1 MASFGLSLIGG
12 IAEGAE
18 KNIRRDLDLTEQRIS
33 DLARI
38 RAETVARESGKHATK
53 FSSTKDSIR
62 SMASLVDN
70 DMDIVQYVLDTEG
83 SLEGAQAKLQEI
95 SSAVKLNRYS
105 AYELLGLQKRQGAN
119 VKITAAQ
126 MANTLV
132 PEYKVP
138 PIDEEYL
145 AVGTANLFRGP
156 ITQNIENLSNQ
167 YMNVSGVNRKRS
179 DVGVIGEYPSV
190 LDSSGEKD
198 WYFNMTGDPTKDA
211 AYTKRGYNEAMME
224 YNKSVA
230 EGNPKEE
237 LKVLAQEL
245 FAEAKLQDSSLAIIN
260 AKVPEAIEPA
270 ALLGIQK
277 GIGLKLSKIL
287 GVETTAGFSI
297 KDDRTIIP
305 EASKVGVDSRKYIT
319 KQSSI
324 IMQKADEIVAEVEA
338 AFRSPNDSNLTAKN
352 MTSAQVYEE
361 IFELIRQN
369 KQYEVFL
376 TKGETFS
383 DTPVIGV
390 RELKRTYSPDTTETD
405 MDQLISPPTLAF
417 MSKDELDYFTN
428 NAMNISPQTG
438 SPNDFFQSQEYR
450 DLIGFDDD
458 ASVLDVISANN
469 NNNVISGNNNNV
481 ISGNDNKVISGID
494 DSKLK
499 TGNIMEAYNGFSF
512 PDATRND
519 YASFME
525 ANPNALREDWADSFR
540 SRFTDATSQ
549 NTSDDYLFKLI
560 PKPKNNTTSTKSNQ
574 NYKTNFFGQK
584 VYFDSLTLPI
594 DSNKIDTTKKI
605 EIGSAGFTT
614 SAKITNVTRA
624 KNGAVN
630 YEIEYKN
637 NLGKTET
644 KMISATGKTGMS
656 FNFDYEKYIE
666 ENE

>member
-33 DLARI
+33 DLAKI

-62 SMASLVDN
+62 GMASLVDN

-230 EGNPKEE
+230 EGNPKKE
-237 LKVLAQEL
+237 LFILAQEL
-245 FAEAKLQDSSLAIIN
+245 IAESKIQDSSLDIIN
-260 AKVPEAIEPA
+260 AKIPEPLDPIAVTN
-270 ALLGIQK
+270 LQK
-277 GIGLKLSKIL
+277 SIGLKLSKIL
-287 GVETTAGFSI
+287 GVETMTPFGS
-297 KDDRTIIP
+297 KDDFLTTQRSGMLAEEKKPLKT
-305 EASKVGVDSRKYIT
+305 RQT
-319 KQSSI
+319 SI
-324 IMQKADEIVAEVEA
+324 IMQKADKIVAEVEA
-338 AFRSPNDSNLTAKN
+338 AFRSPNDNNLTAEN

-376 TKGETFS
+376 TPGEEYN
-383 DTPVIGV
+383 DKPIIGV
-390 RELKRTYSPDTTETD
+390 RQLELTYSTETAVE
-405 MDQLISPPTLAF
+405 QLRSSDYFEF
-417 MSKDELDYFTN
+417 MSKDELANFEN
-428 NAMNISPQTG
+428 HAMNISTQKD
-438 SPNDFFQSQEYR
+438 DFFQSQEYMN
-450 DLIGFDDD
+450 LVGFEDDS
-458 ASVLDVISANN
+458 AVLDVLSANN
-469 NNNVISGNNNNV
+469 NNNNV

-512 PDATRND
+512 PDATKND

-525 ANPNALREDWADSFR
+525 ANPKALREDWLESFR
-540 SRFTDATSQ
+540 ARFTDAMSQ
-549 NTSDDYLFKLI
+549 KTSDERLFKLI
-560 PKPKNNTTSTKSNQ
+560 PKLTNNTTSTKSNQ
-574 NYKTNFFGQK
+574 KFYTNIFGQK
-584 VYFDSLTLPI
+584 VYNEPLTIPI
-594 DSNKIDTTKKI
+594 DSNEIDTTKRVQV
-605 EIGSAGFTT
+605 GNLNT

-624 KNGAVN
+624 INGAVN

-637 NLGKTET
+637 SSGKTET

>member
-33 DLARI
+33 DLAKI

-138 PIDEEYL
+138 PIGEEYL

-190 LDSSGEKD
+190 LDSTGEKD
-198 WYFNMTGDPTKDA
+198 WYFNITGDPTKDA

-224 YNKSVA
+224 YNRSVA

-237 LKVLAQEL
+237 LFILAQEL
-245 FAEAKLQDSSLAIIN
+245 FAESKMQDSSIAIIN
-260 AKVPEAIEPA
+260 AKIPEAIEPA
-270 ALLGIQK
+270 ELLAIQK
-277 GIGLKLSKIL
+277 GVGFKLSKIL
-287 GVETTAGFSI
+287 GVETTAGFGS
-297 KDDRTIIP
+297 KDDPFAVQRPGLIAEENKPLRT
-305 EASKVGVDSRKYIT
+305 R
-319 KQSSI
+319 QSSI
-324 IMQKADEIVAEVEA
+324 IMQKADRIVAEVEA
-338 AFRSPNDSNLTAKN
+338 AFRSPNDSTLTAKN

-376 TKGETFS
+376 TPGEEFN

-390 RELKRTYSPDTTETD
+390 RELKQKYSEDTTETD
-405 MDQLISPPTLAF
+405 MDQLIAPPTFAF
-417 MSKDELDYFTN
+417 MSKDELANFEN
-428 NAMNISPQTG
+428 HAMSISPQTG
-438 SPNDFFQSQEYR
+438 IEFGDFFQSQEYR
-450 DLIGFDDD
+450 DLIGLDDSSNFDSKVIDIIETGE
-458 ASVLDVISANN
+458 VIST
-469 NNNVISGNNNNV
+469 I
-481 ISGNDNKVISGID
+481 DNSE
-494 DSKLK
+494 LK
-499 TGNIMEAYNGFSF
+499 SGNIMEVYAGQNFA
-512 PDATRND
+512 DAIRND
-519 YASFME
+519 FALFMEKNPEALTEDWVASF
-525 ANPNALREDWADSFR
+525 RT
-540 SRFTDATSQ
+540 RFTDSESQ
-549 NTSDDYLFKLI
+549 NTSDDYLFGVVPRATNTIKDASG
-560 PKPKNNTTSTKSNQ
+560 KN
-574 NYKTNFFGQK
+574 YETNWWGQK

-594 DSNKIDTTKKI
+594 DSNKIDTTKKVQV
-605 EIGSAGFTT
+605 GNLNT
-614 SAKITNVTRA
+614 SAKIINVTRA

-637 NLGKTET
+637 SLGKTVT

-656 FNFDYEKYIE
+656 FDFDYEKYIE

>member
-33 DLARI
+33 DLAKI

-62 SMASLVDN
+62 GMASLVDN

-224 YNKSVA
+224 YHKSVA
-230 EGNPKEE
+230 EGNPKKE
-237 LKVLAQEL
+237 LFILAQEL
-245 FAEAKLQDSSLAIIN
+245 FAESKIQDSSLDIIN
-260 AKVPEAIEPA
+260 AKIPEPLDPIAVTN
-270 ALLGIQK
+270 LQK
-277 GIGLKLSKIL
+277 SIGLKLSKIL
-287 GVETTAGFSI
+287 GVETMTPFGS
-297 KDDRTIIP
+297 KDDFLTTQRSGMPAEENKPLKT
-305 EASKVGVDSRKYIT
+305 RQT
-319 KQSSI
+319 SI
-324 IMQKADEIVAEVEA
+324 IMQKADKIVAEVEA
-338 AFRSPNDSNLTAKN
+338 NFRSPNDNNLTAEN

-376 TKGETFS
+376 TPGEEYN
-383 DTPVIGV
+383 DKPIIGV
-390 RELKRTYSPDTTETD
+390 RQLERTYSTETAVE
-405 MDQLISPPTLAF
+405 QLRSSDYSFEF
-417 MSKDELDYFTN
+417 MSKDELANFKN
-428 NAMNISPQTG
+428 NAMNISTQKD
-438 SPNDFFQSQEYR
+438 DFFQSQEYM
-450 DLIGFDDD
+450 DLVGFDDD
-458 ASVLDVISANN
+458 TSVLDVISANN
-469 NNNVISGNNNNV
+469 NNNNV

-512 PDATRND
+512 PDATKND

-525 ANPNALREDWADSFR
+525 ANPNALREDWLESFR
-540 SRFTDATSQ
+540 ARFTDAMSQ
-549 NTSDDYLFKLI
+549 KTSDERLFKLI
-560 PKPKNNTTSTKSNQ
+560 PKLTNNTTSTKSNQ
-574 NYKTNFFGQK
+574 NFYTNVFGQK
-584 VYFDSLTLPI
+584 VYNEPLTIPI
-594 DSNKIDTTKKI
+594 DSNEIDTTKKI

>member
-33 DLARI
+33 DLAKI

-179 DVGVIGEYPSV
+179 DVGVIGEYPNV

-297 KDDRTIIP
+297 KDDRTIVP

-338 AFRSPNDSNLTAKN
+338 AFRSPNDSNLTAEN

-438 SPNDFFQSQEYR
+438 SPNDFFQSQEYL
-450 DLIGFDDD
+450 DLIGFDEGSS
-458 ASVLDVISANN
+458 SVLNVLSNENDDSLDTNNTNEINN
-469 NNNVISGNNNNV
+469 NN
-481 ISGNDNKVISGID
+481 
-494 DSKLK
+494 LK
-499 TGNIMEAYNGFSF
+499 SGNIMEAYAGFSF

>member
-12 IAEGAE
+12 IAEGAD

-33 DLARI
+33 DLAKI

-297 KDDRTIIP
+297 KDDRTIVP

-338 AFRSPNDSNLTAKN
+338 AFRSPNDSNLTAEN

-438 SPNDFFQSQEYR
+438 SPNDFFQSQEYL
-450 DLIGFDDD
+450 DLIGFDEGSS
-458 ASVLDVISANN
+458 SVLNVLSNENDDSLDTNNTNEINN
-469 NNNVISGNNNNV
+469 NN
-481 ISGNDNKVISGID
+481 
-494 DSKLK
+494 LK
-499 TGNIMEAYNGFSF
+499 SGNIMEAYAGFSF

-549 NTSDDYLFKLI
+549 KTSDDYLFKLI